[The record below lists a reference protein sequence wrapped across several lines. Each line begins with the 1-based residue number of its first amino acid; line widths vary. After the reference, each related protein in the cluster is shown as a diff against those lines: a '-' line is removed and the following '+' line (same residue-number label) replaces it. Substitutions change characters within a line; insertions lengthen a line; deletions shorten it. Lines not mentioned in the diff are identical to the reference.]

1 MPLCETDDRA
11 MLIQHR
17 KMMRGAIAR
26 ILDDNGIETE
36 DMAFILSVF
45 DMDSE
50 LLGFEV
56 FPPES

>member
-1 MPLCETDDRA
+1 